1 MIKKIYKIKLKVFKL
16 DGGGRHI
23 AVKAQINGHSAVLLV
38 DTGASNSIF
47 DSGHI
52 AFAQTILNKVDSD
65 GNSSGFNSE
74 ISNLFQGEV
83 AELKISRYK
92 VNKVKVIF
100 TSMDH
105 INALYKSLRFP
116 VIAGIIGCDWLIENS
131 AILDFSQQIL
141 TIEKK
146 SH

>member
-52 AFAQTILNKVDSD
+52 AFAETILNKVDSD

-92 VNKVKVIF
+92 ENKVKVIF

-116 VIAGIIGCDWLIENS
+116 VIAGIIGCDWLI
-131 AILDFSQQIL
+131 
-141 TIEKK
+141 
-146 SH
+146 

>member
-1 MIKKIYKIKLKVFKL
+1 MTKKNITIRFKVLKL

-23 AVKAQINGHSAVLLV
+23 AIKARINGYNSVLLV

-47 DSGHI
+47 DSDHI
-52 AFAQTILNKVDSD
+52 AFAETSLKKVDSD

-74 ISNLFQGEV
+74 ISNLFQGEIS
-83 AELKISRYK
+83 EFKISRYK
-92 VNKVKVIF
+92 QNNIKVIF

-105 INALYKSLRFP
+105 INALYRTLRFP
-116 VIAGIIGCDWLIENS
+116 VIAGIIGCDWLLENK
-131 AILDFSQQIL
+131 AVLDFSQHIL
-141 TIEKK
+141 VIEKK

>member
-1 MIKKIYKIKLKVFKL
+1 MKIKFKVFEL
-16 DGGGRHI
+16 EGGGRHI
-23 AVKAQINGHSAVLLV
+23 AVKSTINGQNAVLLI

-47 DSGHI
+47 DTGHI
-52 AFAQTILNKVDSD
+52 AFAETKLKNVDYD

-74 ISNLFQGEV
+74 ISNLFQGEI
-83 AELKISRYK
+83 EEFKISRYK
-92 VNKVKVIF
+92 ENNVKVIF

-116 VIAGIIGCDWLIENS
+116 VIAGIIGCDWLLKNN
-131 AILDFSQQIL
+131 AILDFSKQIL
-141 TIEKK
+141 VIEKK